1 MSHSFFFTSFLL
13 ICEYPQF
20 RFVLFSCAPVMCRT
34 GTLSL
39 QARKKKKKTW
49 TPVSLCV
56 RRWRRRKARETKQT
70 KKQKAKTFEKEMFR
84 NLAHIDFLF
93 EPASAFLPNGNQSN
107 RKNNRSTEVKKKEK
121 DNQGAQCSIYIEHDV
136 RAGSHFVSI

>member
-1 MSHSFFFTSFLL
+1 
-13 ICEYPQF
+13 
-20 RFVLFSCAPVMCRT
+20 MCRT

-70 KKQKAKTFEKEMFR
+70 KKQKAKIFEKEMFR
-84 NLAHIDFLF
+84 NLAHI
-93 EPASAFLPNGNQSN
+93 ELPIRACLGLSTKWQS
-107 RKNNRSTEVKKKEK
+107 
-121 DNQGAQCSIYIEHDV
+121 IE
-136 RAGSHFVSI
+136 S